1 LYVGANG
8 GSHSNTYGTNLAVGD
23 YSGYYGGNTT
33 GFGGSTYLGHNA
45 GREHVGGRSLYVGYD
60 AGRFA
65 GSGSNNVALGY
76 HAMRGSYYSD
86 DSSLNNEANSVAIG
100 AYALQNMPDAG
111 ANGLHTVAIGYQA
124 LQNQSGSSGGRNV
137 AIGYGVMNGTNSYS
151 NYNTCIGYGAGGWS
165 APNISSTVAIGGLG
179 TAGAIT
185 NSSGTFIGAQYC
197 GNRSGTSGNL
207 AVGYESARYIK
218 GSYVAIG
225 TQALR
230 GVADYSPAS
239 NNVAIGYQ
247 AGYSVNSGSQ
257 NTMVGQYSGQRV
269 GDGDEN
275 SFFGYQAGRYATG
288 SNNTFM
294 GYEAGKG
301 GTTSAPYSSGQSN
314 VAIGKGALA
323 GFTTGGGNVAI
334 GGGAGDA
341 LTTGG
346 HNVAIGYS
354 ALGVGTSASN
364 NVVVG
369 STAADAFNGN
379 QNVIIGQNAM
389 GTATGTTNSVIVGF
403 AAGGAMTSG
412 GPNTLIGTYTNVHT
426 GAADNVICLGYNV
439 TSTANHR
446 VHIGDNSS
454 HVYNDYNSN
463 ATWTH
468 SSDKRQKKNI
478 EDDKLGLDFINDIRP
493 VTFEHKSPSE
503 FPKEWNAYD
512 ADDKEPMGGGG
523 KIHGLIAQEVKEALD
538 KQDID
543 TFGGW
548 DETPDGRQHVSFE
561 AFVLPLIKSVQELST
576 ENKELKDELNEL
588 KILIKKKLGDE

>member
-1 LYVGANG
+1 
-8 GSHSNTYGTNLAVGD
+8 
-23 YSGYYGGNTT
+23 
-33 GFGGSTYLGHNA
+33 
-45 GREHVGGRSLYVGYD
+45 
-60 AGRFA
+60 
-65 GSGSNNVALGY
+65 
-76 HAMRGSYYSD
+76 
-86 DSSLNNEANSVAIG
+86 
-100 AYALQNMPDAG
+100 
-111 ANGLHTVAIGYQA
+111 
-124 LQNQSGSSGGRNV
+124 
-137 AIGYGVMNGTNSYS
+137 
-151 NYNTCIGYGAGGWS
+151 
-165 APNISSTVAIGGLG
+165 
-179 TAGAIT
+179 
-185 NSSGTFIGAQYC
+185 
-197 GNRSGTSGNL
+197 
-207 AVGYESARYIK
+207 
-218 GSYVAIG
+218 
-225 TQALR
+225 
-230 GVADYSPAS
+230 
-239 NNVAIGYQ
+239 
-247 AGYSVNSGSQ
+247 
-257 NTMVGQYSGQRV
+257 
-269 GDGDEN
+269 
-275 SFFGYQAGRYATG
+275 
-288 SNNTFM
+288 
-294 GYEAGKG
+294 
-301 GTTSAPYSSGQSN
+301 
-314 VAIGKGALA
+314 
-323 GFTTGGGNVAI
+323 
-334 GGGAGDA
+334 
-341 LTTGG
+341 
-346 HNVAIGYS
+346 
-354 ALGVGTSASN
+354 
-364 NVVVG
+364 
-369 STAADAFNGN
+369 
-379 QNVIIGQNAM
+379 M